1 MCTMCNHGVPL
12 GARDHRTVAKGC
24 DGFSGDGTWVSH
36 YCSLEQDADAELSSA
51 FPFRRP
57 ILMMG
62 LLCLLVF
69 VGCMRYGTL
78 SCYSDTAQHCTALQ
92 QRSSSAVRLREASP
106 ECEHVL

>member
-78 SCYSDTAQHCTALQ
+78 SCYSGTAQHWTSAAQCLCSALT
-92 QRSSSAVRLREASP
+92 RSEPRM
-106 ECEHVL
+106 